1 LNGQISKNG
10 STNFH
15 FIFEELS
22 DKKKLKNLN
31 FEKKNLNF
39 EKSPH
44 LHIAVV

>member
-31 FEKKNLNF
+31 FEK
-39 EKSPH
+39 SPH